1 MGVHEGFPGRAA
13 RDGGGRRGAATRDGG
28 VKRRD
33 DPVMALRRRTRG
45 SPLTQRER
53 GVLEA
58 VVRTYV
64 ETAEPAGS
72 RTLARR
78 YNFGVSAATIRNT
91 MADLEDEGYLT
102 HPHTSAGRVPTDQ
115 AYRFFVDKVVRPE
128 SLTEA
133 EKTLIER
140 ELAAGDST
148 LERIL
153 RSATRALGILVN
165 ELGVGSVP
173 RLDAARLEKIDLI
186 RVSSSKVLMI
196 VTVRS
201 GMVRTVYVDLPG
213 DVPTDVLDGL
223 QRVLNERLG
232 GLTFAQIRRSF
243 GERLR
248 DAVEDPAARDILN
261 IFVESSEEFFGP
273 GPAAG
278 DRVVLGRTSAIAE
291 QPEFASN
298 ERLKDL
304 IALTEQKELLAR
316 VLGKRVA
323 GGGPYVTIGGEHA
336 PELAGFTLVTSGYRL
351 GGLRGVVGVIGPTRM
366 PYEKVIAIV
375 DYTSSLVTSMLEP

>member
-1 MGVHEGFPGRAA
+1 MAL
-13 RDGGGRRGAATRDGG
+13 
-28 VKRRD
+28 KRRTGD
-33 DPVMALRRRTRG
+33 V
-45 SPLTQRER
+45 PLSRRER
-53 GVLEA
+53 SVLEA

-72 RTLARR
+72 RTLSRR
-78 YNFGVSAATIRNT
+78 YDFGVSAATIRNT
-91 MADLEDEGYLT
+91 MADLEDDGYLT
-102 HPHTSAGRVPTDQ
+102 HPHTSAGRVPTDM
-115 AYRFFVDKVVRPE
+115 AYRFFVDRVVKPE
-128 SLTEA
+128 SLTPAEA
-133 EKTLIER
+133 KLIER
-140 ELAAGDST
+140 EVSEGDST

-173 RLDAARLEKIDLI
+173 QLDNAQLEKIDLI
-186 RVSSSKVLMI
+186 RVSSSKVLMV

-213 DVPTDVLDGL
+213 DVPRDVLTGL
-223 QRVLNERLG
+223 QRVLNERLA
-232 GLTFAQIRRSF
+232 GLTFVEIRRSF

-261 IFVESSEEFFGP
+261 IFVESSDEFFGTGP
-273 GPAAG
+273 GAQ
-278 DRVVLGRTSAIAE
+278 DQVVLGQTSAIAA
-291 QPEFASN
+291 QPEFATSA
-298 ERLKDL
+298 RLKDL
-304 IALTEQKELLAR
+304 ITLTEQKELLAK
-316 VLGKRVA
+316 VLGKRVS

-375 DYTSSLVTSMLEP
+375 DYTSSLVTRMLEP

>member
-1 MGVHEGFPGRAA
+1 M
-13 RDGGGRRGAATRDGG
+13 
-28 VKRRD
+28 
-33 DPVMALRRRTRG
+33 
-45 SPLTQRER
+45 
-53 GVLEA
+53 LEA

-72 RTLARR
+72 RTLSRR
-78 YNFGVSAATIRNT
+78 YDFGVSAATIRNT
-91 MADLEDEGYLT
+91 MADLEDDGYLT
-102 HPHTSAGRVPTDQ
+102 HPHTSAGRVPTDM
-115 AYRFFVDKVVRPE
+115 AYRFFVDRVVKPE
-128 SLTEA
+128 SLTPAEA
-133 EKTLIER
+133 KLIER
-140 ELAAGDST
+140 EVSEGDST

-173 RLDAARLEKIDLI
+173 QLDNAQLEKIDLI
-186 RVSSSKVLMI
+186 RVSSNKVLMV

-213 DVPTDVLDGL
+213 DVPGDVLTGL
-223 QRVLNERLG
+223 QRVLNERLA
-232 GLTFAQIRRSF
+232 GLTFVEIRRSF

-261 IFVESSEEFFGP
+261 IFVESSDEFFGT
-273 GPAAG
+273 GTGAQ
-278 DRVVLGRTSAIAE
+278 DQVVLGQTSAIAA
-291 QPEFASN
+291 QPEFATSA
-298 ERLKDL
+298 RLKDL
-304 IALTEQKELLAR
+304 ITLTEQKELLAK
-316 VLGKRVA
+316 VLGKRVS

-375 DYTSSLVTSMLEP
+375 DYTSSLVTRMLEP

>member
-1 MGVHEGFPGRAA
+1 MAL
-13 RDGGGRRGAATRDGG
+13 
-28 VKRRD
+28 KRRTGD
-33 DPVMALRRRTRG
+33 V
-45 SPLTQRER
+45 PLSRRER
-53 GVLEA
+53 NVLEA

-72 RTLARR
+72 RTLSRR
-78 YNFGVSAATIRNT
+78 YDFGVSAATIRNT
-91 MADLEDEGYLT
+91 MADLENDGYLT
-102 HPHTSAGRVPTDQ
+102 HPHTSAGRVPTDM
-115 AYRFFVDKVVRPE
+115 AYRFFVDRVVKPE
-128 SLTEA
+128 SLTPAEA
-133 EKTLIER
+133 KLIER
-140 ELAAGDST
+140 EVSEGDST

-173 RLDAARLEKIDLI
+173 QLDNAQLEKIDLI
-186 RVSSSKVLMI
+186 RVSSSKVLMV

-201 GMVRTVYVDLPG
+201 GVVRTVYVDLPG
-213 DVPTDVLDGL
+213 DVPRDVLTGL
-223 QRVLNERLG
+223 QRVLNERLA
-232 GLTFAQIRRSF
+232 GLTFVEIRRSF

-261 IFVESSEEFFGP
+261 IFVESSDEFFGTGP
-273 GPAAG
+273 GAQ
-278 DRVVLGRTSAIAE
+278 DQVVLGQTSAIAA
-291 QPEFASN
+291 QPEFATSA
-298 ERLKDL
+298 RLKDL
-304 IALTEQKELLAR
+304 ITLTEQKELLAK
-316 VLGKRVA
+316 VLGKRVS

-375 DYTSSLVTSMLEP
+375 DYTSSLVTRMLEP